1 MIHLIINIIH
11 AKIRNAV
18 LDVWKILR
26 DAFAPIWA
34 GAVSPKDALGD
45 TANSGTPKEDP
56 VVKGEAQST
65 SSSPSSGTIVPDEP
79 GTVPPALSPEL
90 DDKENNTTLTANEE
104 IVRLQRRIKELEK
117 ENLEN
122 IKVKHTLKE
131 LAECATIERESFGK
145 VGRNRIPA
153 QRVTFNLRLQWA
165 LLFELGVTTGLI
177 MIDKTEFINTAVR
190 LHLEYHYPQL
200 YALYIRSITRDEQN
214 ELPSDHPPPYL

>member
-1 MIHLIINIIH
+1 M
-11 AKIRNAV
+11 V
-18 LDVWKILR
+18 LV
-26 DAFAPIWA
+26 F
-34 GAVSPKDALGD
+34 
-45 TANSGTPKEDP
+45 
-56 VVKGEAQST
+56 
-65 SSSPSSGTIVPDEP
+65 
-79 GTVPPALSPEL
+79 PPARTESKTTKKSPAGIAPAGVILLSAQRVKRKTAQRVTRQRRRGSRARGFSN
-90 DDKENNTTLTANEE
+90 KENNTTLTANEE